1 VGDALRNVKESVLSD
16 IALKL
21 GCDRIFSGGRSLQ
34 SQQLTNFDY
43 ILGINSS
50 VRDRPVSDGLGCL
63 VTDETT
69 DTSTICTP
77 VSGGFTVSAKVG
89 TSMLLLEETRTI
101 MKDIVKQGMNSGQ
114 YESDMVAKAI
124 YIGERQNNAY
134 RDSVLSITDTTKESR
149 TSNQDMIWA
158 IVGLSLA
165 CLLLVCFLWS
175 TVKRLRNQREYYDD
189 NYEND
194 EEIAEED
201 DFIVRKDERRNQS
214 EFVGECITGSRIR
227 PLTHIHNHQRQNG
240 TEYTRRNSREGNS
253 MPPQHSSPTPQEDDD
268 SVSFVFSKSQKE
280 HPDYRN
286 AGATAPTIVTS
297 PDENTMSSV
306 SSESSRSDVTS
317 CQGSE
322 TISVNDSNGE
332 NNSFNSHDN
341 HADRY
346 GYDESCDVK
355 EENPYVAKDDSNNTY
370 IIPESDCIT
379 REERQRRLV
388 LARARAARRS
398 EADL

>member
-1 VGDALRNVKESVLSD
+1 
-16 IALKL
+16 
-21 GCDRIFSGGRSLQ
+21 
-34 SQQLTNFDY
+34 
-43 ILGINSS
+43 
-50 VRDRPVSDGLGCL
+50 
-63 VTDETT
+63 
-69 DTSTICTP
+69 
-77 VSGGFTVSAKVG
+77 
-89 TSMLLLEETRTI
+89 
-101 MKDIVKQGMNSGQ
+101 
-114 YESDMVAKAI
+114 
-124 YIGERQNNAY
+124 
-134 RDSVLSITDTTKESR
+134 
-149 TSNQDMIWA
+149 
-158 IVGLSLA
+158 
-165 CLLLVCFLWS
+165 
-175 TVKRLRNQREYYDD
+175 
-189 NYEND
+189 
-194 EEIAEED
+194 
-201 DFIVRKDERRNQS
+201 
-214 EFVGECITGSRIR
+214 
-227 PLTHIHNHQRQNG
+227 
-240 TEYTRRNSREGNS
+240 

-355 EENPYVAKDDSNNTY
+355 DENPHVAKDDSNNTY